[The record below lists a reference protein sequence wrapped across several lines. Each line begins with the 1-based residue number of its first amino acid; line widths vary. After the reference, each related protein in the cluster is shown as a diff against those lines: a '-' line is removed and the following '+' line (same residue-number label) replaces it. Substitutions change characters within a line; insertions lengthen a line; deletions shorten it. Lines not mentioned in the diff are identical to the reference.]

1 MFYADYRLAL
11 ATIKERH
18 QKAELQRQ
26 LRANTT
32 PTKFNLI
39 RAFQTRF
46 ARQPSKKRGHYGLQ

>member
-1 MFYADYRLAL
+1 MFYADHQLAL

-26 LRANTT
+26 LRANAT

-46 ARQPSKKRGHYGLQ
+46 AKPAQKRGNYGLQ